1 MNLEGKVLSSVLN
14 DKQIHILLQGNAGAL
29 FKTHSDVWDF
39 ILHHY
44 DGNKSLPSPDL
55 IKDKFPD
62 FDYYANT
69 EGTKYHLEELRN
81 HYLEDGVRSIIRN
94 AAQFVQDGRIG
105 EALDGMIN
113 YGSKIKQMAT
123 PVRDV
128 DISDTEAAIS
138 HIQDVVAN
146 REKGSL
152 GIRTGLPAFDACLPA
167 GIYPGHLGILL
178 AYPGIG
184 KAMPMDTPVLTPDGW
199 VNIGELSVGDKV
211 IARNGHPTDV
221 VGIPFE
227 GEQDSYLV
235 MLNDGGTVKCGP
247 NHEWTV
253 YSRDG
258 KYKSGKAQIKT
269 TAELIESGLHLNS
282 PSRTSRNVPG
292 YKWFLPTVDP
302 VKHSEKDFSVE
313 PYTLGVLLGDGY
325 MCRETVYFTTND
337 EFCAEEIQRRNPN
350 LHVNKY
356 ARCLNAAQRYSI
368 TPRYMGAMRALG
380 LNQNSHHKRV
390 PQHYFFGSHKQRL
403 DLLRG
408 LMDSDG
414 SVSVNNKARFHSRNM
429 GLAEDVQQLVWSL
442 GGTAKIS
449 THQRLNGTDITVS
462 FWTPDN
468 PFLLERKAV
477 RYTVRDGYR
486 AIKSIERVGSEKMR
500 CISVADA
507 EHLYVTNDYIV
518 THNSWIMAYLAVRA
532 WLDGKTPMII
542 SLEMTEEEVR
552 DRLYTII
559 GSGLFSHRKLSAGY
573 VDVDDFRDWHE
584 KTFKG
589 KPSIHIVASD
599 AGAVTPSV
607 VKGKIDQYKPDIV
620 FLDYLNL
627 MSPDGRFD
635 GEIQKMKQL
644 STQLKMLAKSERVPI
659 VAISSATPDDVT
671 DMSSAP
677 SLGQVSWSKQ
687 ISYDADWLVALGR
700 EPNSDVMHMVFRK
713 NRHGAS
719 GEFAIIVD
727 FDKGLFT
734 YRGID

>member
-29 FKTHSDVWDF
+29 FKTHSDVWGF

-128 DISDTEAAIS
+128 DISDTEAAVS

-184 KAMPMDTPVLTPDGW
+184 K
-199 VNIGELSVGDKV
+199 
-211 IARNGHPTDV
+211 
-221 VGIPFE
+221 
-227 GEQDSYLV
+227 
-235 MLNDGGTVKCGP
+235 
-247 NHEWTV
+247 
-253 YSRDG
+253 
-258 KYKSGKAQIKT
+258 
-269 TAELIESGLHLNS
+269 
-282 PSRTSRNVPG
+282 
-292 YKWFLPTVDP
+292 
-302 VKHSEKDFSVE
+302 
-313 PYTLGVLLGDGY
+313 
-325 MCRETVYFTTND
+325 
-337 EFCAEEIQRRNPN
+337 
-350 LHVNKY
+350 
-356 ARCLNAAQRYSI
+356 
-368 TPRYMGAMRALG
+368 
-380 LNQNSHHKRV
+380 
-390 PQHYFFGSHKQRL
+390 
-403 DLLRG
+403 
-408 LMDSDG
+408 
-414 SVSVNNKARFHSRNM
+414 
-429 GLAEDVQQLVWSL
+429 
-442 GGTAKIS
+442 
-449 THQRLNGTDITVS
+449 
-462 FWTPDN
+462 
-468 PFLLERKAV
+468 
-477 RYTVRDGYR
+477 
-486 AIKSIERVGSEKMR
+486 
-500 CISVADA
+500 
-507 EHLYVTNDYIV
+507 
-518 THNSWIMAYLAVRA
+518 SWIMAYLAVRA